1 MVIKSALKKKI
12 LVTCMLV
19 VTINA
24 TAAPTAQAQN
34 CQSLLQLVGNVW
46 KKWGEVIIA
55 TGCVAGTTIATGG
68 LAAGASLACV
78 RNADKY
84 KKAAE
89 KMLALFNDLADN
101 GPATIGPRRI
111 EFGRTQSGTVLGPG
125 DRTYVSVYPM
135 DKDSVTF
142 KIKKLDGLC
151 RTQVIICKIDTNG
164 KLANLA
170 VFEFDKDDADG
181 KEITK
186 TVTGVQNHLVQVR
199 LNGITLTRKFQYQFL
214 ATK

>member
-1 MVIKSALKKKI
+1 MKKKI
-12 LVTCMLV
+12 VIVTLMML
-19 VTINA
+19 TLNA
-24 TAAPTAQAQN
+24 TTAPKAEAQN
-34 CQSLLQLVGNVW
+34 CQSLLQVVGKVW

-68 LAAGASLACV
+68 IGIGASLECV

-84 KKAAE
+84 KKATE
-89 KMLALFNDLADN
+89 KMLTLFNDLADN

-135 DKDSVTF
+135 DKDRVTI
-142 KIKKLDGLC
+142 KLKKLDGLC
-151 RTQVIICKIDTNG
+151 RTEVIICKIDANEKVT
-164 KLANLA
+164 NLA
-170 VFEFDKDDADG
+170 VFEFDKDDPDG

-186 TVTGVQNHLVQVR
+186 TLTGVQNHLIQVR
-199 LNGITLTRKFQYQFL
+199 INGITLTRKFQYQFL